1 MYYSTNVHLNGAGFL
16 TLNTDEIPGNAGLF
30 DQIEGLRWVKKNIKY
45 FGGDPNCV
53 TIVGESAGSASV
65 ALLLL
70 APQAQGKV
78 NQNPLQSEKNNSFF
92 LCETQFLRTVSSS
105 YWWKRIC
112 LTCMGFE
119 PRLESSW
126 RTLQENCWISWVS
139 SGALRTSS
147 SLFTKYFC
155 RGDYPSFF

>member
-1 MYYSTNVHLNGAGFL
+1 M
-16 TLNTDEIPGNAGLF
+16 NTDEIPGNAGLF

-105 YWWKRIC
+105 YW
-112 LTCMGFE
+112 
-119 PRLESSW
+119 
-126 RTLQENCWISWVS
+126 
-139 SGALRTSS
+139 
-147 SLFTKYFC
+147 
-155 RGDYPSFF
+155 